1 MCIRDRAT
9 RLLGLMLPA
18 THLHAMLV
26 ADVGVPL
33 VCTSGNR
40 SNEPIII
47 DDDVAATA
55 FEGTADLIISHDRRI
70 ERRADDSV
78 GHVVAGEFQ
87 LMRRARGYAPRPVAL
102 AETGPTVLGVG
113 AELKNT
119 TCLAV
124 GDRASLSAHLG
135 DLENPKTLSC
145 LLYTSP
151 SPRDATLS
159 RMPSSA

>member
-1 MCIRDRAT
+1 
-9 RLLGLMLPA
+9 MLPA
-18 THLHAMLV
+18 SHLHSMLV
-26 ADVGVPL
+26 AGVGAPL

-47 DDDVAATA
+47 DDAVAASA
-55 FEGTADLIISHDRRI
+55 FEGIADLVISNDRRI
-70 ERRADDSV
+70 ERLADDSV

-102 AETGPTVLGVG
+102 VETGPTVLGVG

-135 DLENPKTLSC
+135 DLENPKTLTAFEETISNQIAFADAHVALIVHC
-145 LLYTSP
+145 LLYTS
-151 SPRDATLS
+151 DA
-159 RMPSSA
+159 ADE